1 MSSYSIKINVIIQ
14 VGDWIKMHRSN
25 VEFIKVILAST
36 KYVSITNFYREYYR
50 RNHL

>member
-1 MSSYSIKINVIIQ
+1 MPLYNFEINVIIQ
-14 VGDWIKMHRSN
+14 VGDRIEMHRSN